1 MIPFR
6 PYNIKYLIPHK
17 HYTFYLAYYQYFQ
30 YLCRTVV
37 YLFQSLRLNK
47 NKPDYTIRLAIRLT
61 YCNLPTATGDRILF
75 LLVFFYKGTE
85 MLGYK
90 KVEENQSK
98 LL

>member
-1 MIPFR
+1 MIPYR
-6 PYNIKYLIPHK
+6 PYNIKYFIPHK
-17 HYTFYLAYYQYFQ
+17 HYTFYLACYQYFQ
-30 YLCRTVV
+30 FLCRTVV

-47 NKPDYTIRLAIRLT
+47 NKTRLYNKINLLHSII
-61 YCNLPTATGDRILF
+61 LPTATGDRMLF
-75 LLVFFYKGTE
+75 LLVFFCKGTE